1 MKSWGPLRSATAF
14 IFSLG
19 LAGAPLAL
27 APTSVM
33 AIGVAPAPPDLSNVV
48 HMLKI
53 SGNPAGGE
61 VNFIGEPRHHMTW
74 GSINT
79 WWRLKTFI
87 DTRTMAVSHH
97 LLLDFW
103 YAGGGPRGFDQ
114 AVNDEGA
121 PLAVTKVAA
130 GRDVDNFSERSWVP
144 ISDDFLRRHMLT
156 GFSVA
161 VTSEW
166 GDARTITVT
175 PAQVQ
180 SQIVTEE
187 AVVRPGFPGMKPP
200 AEAAAAEGSG
210 KAASAGVR

>member
-1 MKSWGPLRSATAF
+1 MKTWGPARFATAL

-27 APTSVM
+27 GPTSAQ
-33 AIGVAPAPPDLSNVV
+33 AIMRVAPPPPDLSNVV

-53 SGNPAGGE
+53 EGDRAGGQ
-61 VNFIGEPRHHMTW
+61 VNFIGEPRHHMTF

-103 YAGGGPRGFDQ
+103 YAGKGPRGFD
-114 AVNDEGA
+114 AAIDDEGQT
-121 PLAVTKVAA
+121 LAVTKMGA
-130 GRDVDNFSERSWVP
+130 GRDVDNFSERSWAP
-144 ISDDFLRRHMLT
+144 ISDGFLRRHMLT
-156 GFSVA
+156 GFSVT
-161 VTSEW
+161 VDSEW

-187 AVVRPGFPGMKPP
+187 AVVRPGYPGMKPP
-200 AEAAAAEGSG
+200 VADAAEGAG
-210 KAASAGVR
+210 KPAAAGVR